1 MPDAGTKDVLMFFLF
16 LIAEFAALTALGAA
30 LRAYIFLRLDPSSA
44 LGTGE
49 VVRSGL
55 TFDAAAASIFTLP
68 FFLYA
73 AARLL
78 LSRRTSVRFSWCF
91 AVMPA
96 VLLAGFMLGDSFYL
110 EEAGRH
116 ASSEMR
122 ALFPNFIELTLTAFT
137 SHPGLT
143 AAVGAGAVIALLLLR
158 PGFSFRADG
167 RKTSVSLQSVLFLAV
182 SLVLFRGFGT
192 VPQRPS
198 TAWMLG
204 SEELSVYAMN
214 GAFSS
219 VYGLVN
225 GSDLQRLYQALG
237 ERETFSRDE
246 AGSRKLP
253 RPSYNVVLLLLE
265 SWPAEYT
272 DRFVTPHLEAL
283 RERSFHALA
292 AVADGKRTH
301 EGLYAALCSAPNP
314 FGAGVPRTGLD
325 RFEYHCLPEIMESA
339 GYDTAIFQGT
349 TGDLVAEFAALLGVR
364 RSFDRHNVDAVH
376 PKSNWGLADTD
387 LYAAILSEAAKAE
400 KPFFYIVNN
409 TDTHD
414 FTIPEE
420 FGWKFGDELRSDR
433 EKSVLYYADSELHEF
448 MEKFRSGNGLPTL
461 FAVTGDHTRMSK
473 SSPLS
478 SHLVPLIFFST
489 DGKFP
494 VRHIDSIASQLDIA
508 PTVLGFLG
516 GRAPWFLGR
525 NLLTEE
531 PGLALF
537 FEKGSLYSVLGRHV
551 TAESLK
557 TGGISCYYAD
567 LPFSPSRHDCTAAE
581 LEFGDLGAGE
591 AVYQQSMLFDGKTAV
606 ERRASLSEEAE
617 EQRILGADDGAL
629 PVGVRSGLRSFLGSA
644 VHSGLAAAAAVL
656 AGEESGDEPRAGVFS
671 AEGS

>member
-1 MPDAGTKDVLMFFLF
+1 MDVLMFFLF
-16 LIAEFAALTALGAA
+16 LTAEFAALTALGAA
-30 LRAYIFLRLDPSSA
+30 LRAFIFLRLDPSSS
-44 LGTGE
+44 LGTVE
-49 VVRSGL
+49 VVLRGL
-55 TFDAAAASIFTLP
+55 TFDAAASSIFILP

-78 LSRRTSVRFSWCF
+78 LSRRPSVRLSWCF
-91 AVMPA
+91 ALMPA
-96 VLLAGFMLGDSFYL
+96 VLLACFMLGDSFYL
-110 EEAGRH
+110 EESGRH
-116 ASSEMR
+116 AYSEMR
-122 ALFPNFIELTLTAFT
+122 ALFSNFPELALTAFT
-137 SHPGLT
+137 SHPWLC
-143 AAVGAGAVIALLLLR
+143 AAAGAGAVIAILLLR
-158 PGFSFRADG
+158 TGFSFHSEG
-167 RKTSVSLQSVLFLAV
+167 RREKVSISLQSLVFLIIAV
-182 SLVLFRGFGT
+182 AFFRGFGS

-198 TAWMLG
+198 TAWSLG
-204 SEELSVYAMN
+204 SEELAVYAMN

-219 VYGLVN
+219 AYGLAK
-225 GSDLQRLYQALG
+225 GSELQKLYLELG
-237 ERETFSRDE
+237 ERKAMSRDE
-246 AGSRKLP
+246 TGSARLP
-253 RPSYNVVLLLLE
+253 GHSYNVVLLLLE
-265 SWPAEYT
+265 SWPAEHT
-272 DRFVTPHLEAL
+272 NRFVTPHLEAI
-283 RERSFHALA
+283 RERSFHTLA

-349 TGDLVAEFAALLGVR
+349 TGDLVAEFASLLGVM
-364 RSFDRHNVDAVH
+364 RSFDRHNIEAVH

-387 LYAAILSEAAKAE
+387 LYSAILSEAAKAE

-414 FTIPEE
+414 FIIPEE
-420 FGWKFGDELRSDR
+420 FGWKFGDELESDR
-433 EKSVLYYADSELHEF
+433 EKSVLYYADSELSEF
-448 MEKFRSGNGLPTL
+448 IKSFRSGNGLPTL
-461 FAVTGDHTRMSK
+461 FAVTGDHTRMRK
-473 SSPLS
+473 SSALS
-478 SHLVPLIFFST
+478 EHLVPLFFFST
-489 DGKFP
+489 DGRFP
-494 VRHIDSIASQLDIA
+494 ARYIDSVASQLDIA

-516 GRAPWFLGR
+516 GHAPWFLGR
-525 NLLTEE
+525 NLLRED

-537 FEKGSLYSVLGRHV
+537 FENGSLYSVLGRHV

-567 LPFSPSRHDCTAAE
+567 LPFRPSRHDCTAAE